1 VFGCTDACLLFGVV
15 CCCLLLLLLL
25 LLLLQQSRELVLNFF
40 QSLVSQE
47 LAIGGQFGQFPPK
60 LGEGTPDEAP
70 YQNAH
75 RKQIIVRIM
84 ASLQRV
90 LRAKDIDLLSP
101 RLREMYHVLLI
112 AIVNNQ
118 DVSTFT
124 PPGQEEGQYSCSF
137 AWVVAKTDSVGSL
150 LFFFSAFCCT
160 LCSVLLCV
168 LLYSVFSLFSAVRCG
183 CFCCGQVV
191 IQ

>member
-1 VFGCTDACLLFGVV
+1 
-15 CCCLLLLLLL
+15 
-25 LLLLQQSRELVLNFF
+25 LNFF

-47 LAIGGQFGQFPPK
+47 LAIGGQFHPK
-60 LGEGTPDEAP
+60 SGEGAPDEAP

-150 LFFFSAFCCT
+150 L
-160 LCSVLLCV
+160 SVVLCV
-168 LLYSVFSLFSAVRCG
+168 LLYSVFCCTLCFLCSLLFVVVASAVARLLYNRNDAPTVARIVG
-183 CFCCGQVV
+183 RHVV
-191 IQ
+191 AHLGHFGRSIGASTHGWKQWGKWK

>member
-1 VFGCTDACLLFGVV
+1 MCLVVLTLVCCLVLFVVV
-15 CCCLLLLLLL
+15 CCCLLLL

-47 LAIGGQFGQFPPK
+47 LAIGGQFPPK
-60 LGEGTPDEAP
+60 SGEGTPDEAP

-183 CFCCGQVV
+183 CFCCDQVV